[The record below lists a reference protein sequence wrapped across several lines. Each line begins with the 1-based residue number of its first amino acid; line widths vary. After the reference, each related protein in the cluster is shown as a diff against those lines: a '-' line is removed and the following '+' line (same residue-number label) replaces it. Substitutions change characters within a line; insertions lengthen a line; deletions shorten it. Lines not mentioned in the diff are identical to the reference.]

1 MEEFSDVTTLGNFL
15 LSPESKKLPGSFVA
29 SIARALGRWLASF
42 HDRSSDPEVVQEVG
56 CNKKGRDAMY
66 TLLAGGVAKAM
77 DSFPSLFDGRAENFQ
92 KYVQEAIYGEID
104 DASKT
109 IVHGDFAVRK

>member
-1 MEEFSDVTTLGNFL
+1 MEEFPDVTALGRFL
-15 LSPESKKLPGSFVA
+15 LSPESKKLPGSLVA
-29 SIARALGRWLASF
+29 SIGRALGCWLTSF
-42 HDRSSDPEVVQEVG
+42 HDRSSGPEVVQEVG
-56 CNKKGRDAMY
+56 CNEKGRDAMY

-77 DSFPSLFDGRAENFQ
+77 DSFPSLFDGHANDFR